1 MILAVLAG
9 VCGAAACWRASA
21 RDRVGAVVF
30 MAAYLAVLVA
40 AALE

>member
-21 RDRVGAVVF
+21 RDRVGAAVF
-30 MAAYLAVLVA
+30 GVGYLAAILA
-40 AALE
+40 MAWG

>member
-30 MAAYLAVLVA
+30 TVAYLGVILAT
-40 AALE
+40 ALE